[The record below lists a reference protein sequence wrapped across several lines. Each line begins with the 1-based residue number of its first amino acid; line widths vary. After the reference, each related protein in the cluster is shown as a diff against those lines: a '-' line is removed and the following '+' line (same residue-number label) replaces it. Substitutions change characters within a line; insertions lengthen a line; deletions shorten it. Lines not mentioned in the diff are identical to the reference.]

1 MTKEVKKTSIGMDMC
16 NGPLFGKLLLFAMPL
31 MASGLLQLLF
41 NAADLV
47 VIGRYSPDKYALAA
61 IGATSSLVNFFVN
74 FAIGISVG
82 ANVVVA
88 RFYGASMEKEVKKAV
103 HTSMLTGLI
112 LGVLFGALGFIF
124 SKPILELM
132 DTPANVIGGSI
143 LYVRIY
149 FIGMPAAMIYNFGS
163 AVLRAAGDTKRPL
176 WFLSAA
182 GILNVCLNLLFVL
195 GMGMSVEGVA
205 IATTISQCLSAALV
219 VICLMRTKES
229 FGLEIKELKID
240 MKILGTIMKIGVPAG
255 LQSVIFSLSNMLI
268 QSSVNSFGPD
278 AINGNTASGNIEGF
292 VYVAMNA
299 LYHTNLSVSS
309 QNYGAGKI
317 KRMNKTLYYCLGIVA
332 VVGIVL
338 GGLGTLFGRFLI
350 NIYRPGDVL
359 AADFGMIRMKII
371 MLTYCTCGIM
381 EVLCGSLRAYGY
393 GLLPMIV
400 SLIGACGFRIFWIY
414 TAFAHTHT
422 LECLYSSYPLSWVL
436 TITAH
441 AVCLMIVSSKIKKKV
456 NNI

>member
-1 MTKEVKKTSIGMDMC
+1 MEKSKNKSKIGIDMC
-16 NGPLFGKLLLFAMPL
+16 NGPLFGKLLMFALPL

-47 VIGRYSPDKYALAA
+47 VIGRYSSDRYALAA
-61 IGATSSLVNFFVN
+61 IGATSSLINFFVN

-88 RFYGASMEKEVKKAV
+88 RFYGASMDKEVKKTV
-103 HTSMLTGLI
+103 HTAMLTGLI
-112 LGVLFGALGFIF
+112 LGVFFGTMGFVF
-124 SKPILELM
+124 SKSILELM
-132 DTPANVIGGSI
+132 ETPSNIIDASV

-149 FIGMPAAMIYNFGS
+149 FIGMPAAMVYNFGS
-163 AVLRAAGDTKRPL
+163 AVLRAVGDTKRPL
-176 WFLSAA
+176 LFLSAA
-182 GILNVCLNLLFVL
+182 GIINVVLNLFFVCNV
-195 GMGMSVEGVA
+195 GMSVEGVA
-205 IATTISQCLSAALV
+205 IATTISQCLSATLV

-229 FGLEIKELKID
+229 FGLRLKEMKID
-240 MKILGTIMKIGVPAG
+240 IRILGTILRIGVPAG
-255 LQSVIFSLSNMLI
+255 LQSVVFSLSNMLI
-268 QSSVNSFGPD
+268 QSSVNSFGAD

-309 QNYGAGKI
+309 QNYGAGNM
-317 KRMNKTLYYCLGIVA
+317 KRMRKTLFYCLGIVTIVG
-332 VVGIVL
+332 VVF
-338 GGLGTLFGRFLI
+338 GGLGTLFGNQLI
-350 NIYRPGDVL
+350 NIYRPGDEL
-359 AADFGMIRMKII
+359 AAEYGMIRMRII
-371 MLTYCTCGIM
+371 MLSYFTCGVM

-414 TAFAHTHT
+414 TAFAKYTS
-422 LECLYSSYPLSWVL
+422 LECLYASYPLSWVL

-441 AVCLMIVSSKIKKKV
+441 AVCLAIVASKVKKKLKV
-456 NNI
+456 A